1 MENLLALFA
10 GFGERLSVC
19 LRQEEREDGGGE
31 GEEGEHG
38 GWQQG
43 GDVRQQADGRRE
55 DLKIVMCG

>member
-1 MENLLALFA
+1 M
-10 GFGERLSVC
+10 C

-38 GWQQG
+38 DWQQG